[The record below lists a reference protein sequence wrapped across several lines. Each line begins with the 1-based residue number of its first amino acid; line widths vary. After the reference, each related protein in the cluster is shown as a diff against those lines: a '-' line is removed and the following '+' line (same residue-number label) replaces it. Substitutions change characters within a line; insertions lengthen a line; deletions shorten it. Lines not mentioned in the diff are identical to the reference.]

1 MKILQLCKKFPFP
14 LKDGES
20 IAVNAIAQGLKD
32 QGVRMDLL
40 AMNTTRH
47 FTTVDSEVIRSLPHE
62 TIKWVPVNTDLK
74 IIGAIKSLLEGS
86 SYHLKRFQHE
96 EFAQAVKN
104 MIGKAVEPYDFILL
118 ESLYL
123 LPYLECIREVTDAKV
138 ILRSHNL
145 EWEIWSRLA
154 ENHRNP
160 LWKWYLKKLSR
171 KLKDYEVSTIN
182 KVDYLLPISPV
193 DRIQYE
199 EMNYNGVLYTL
210 PLGIDLDKY
219 PVIPSV
225 STSYFDIGFIGSLD
239 WRPNLEGLHWFIKEV
254 WPAVRERFSGK
265 FRLHI
270 AGRNTPPEI
279 RDLNSEDIII
289 HGEVEDAVKYMQQY
303 DFFIVPLFS
312 GSGMRVKILE
322 AMAMGKIVISSD
334 VGIEGIP
341 ASEDKEYIKAN
352 TKEEY
357 LTAFDKIF
365 SGGYPN
371 RILGRNARSF
381 IEDNYE
387 IGLISTRLYH
397 LLQSIMDETFHEV

>member
-20 IAVNAIAQGLKD
+20 IAVNAIAQGLAD
-32 QGVRMDLL
+32 QGVKMDLL

-47 FTTVDSEVIRSLPHE
+47 FTTVDSEVIRALPHHM
-62 TIKWVPVNTDLK
+62 IKWVPVNTDLK
-74 IIGAIKSLLEGS
+74 IMGAMKSLLEGS
-86 SYHLKRFQHE
+86 SYHLKRFQNE
-96 EFAQAVKN
+96 EFGQAVKN
-104 MIGKAVEPYDFILL
+104 MIRQAVEPYDFILL

-123 LPYLECIREVTDAKV
+123 LPYLEDIRAVSDAKI

-154 ENHRNP
+154 ENHKNP
-160 LWKWYLKKLSR
+160 LWKWYLRKLSR

-193 DRIQYE
+193 DRVQYE
-199 EMNYNGVLYTL
+199 EMNYKGVLYTL
-210 PLGIDLDKY
+210 PLGIDLEKY
-219 PVIPSV
+219 PV
-225 STSYFDIGFIGSLD
+225 TSSSSGSFFEIGFIGSLD
-239 WRPNLEGLHWFIKEV
+239 WRPNLEGLHWFIEEV
-254 WPAVRERFSGK
+254 WPVVRERFSGK

-270 AGRNTPPEI
+270 AGRNTPREI
-279 RDLNSEDIII
+279 SALKSDDIII

-341 ASEDKEYIKAN
+341 ASEEKEYINAN
-352 TKEEY
+352 TREEY
-357 LTAFDKIF
+357 LTAFEKIF

-381 IEDNYE
+381 VEDNYE
-387 IGLISTRLYH
+387 IEVISSRLYH
-397 LLQSIMDETFHEV
+397 FLQSILDESYHEV